1 MSFAIAETT
10 GWWWKPLGRPDGVDI
25 VHVDLKPNA
34 DREAEAITWLS
45 DAEQSRWKR
54 FLHPSPAGRYALCR
68 AALRAILCH
77 GLDCGNDE
85 LVIAQDELGKPFALL
100 GGKSVRVSFNVSHS
114 GEHGLIALTRQGR
127 VGVDVE
133 ELNTP
138 GGLELL
144 IDSVLS
150 PGERACVSSGN
161 QTERTRDFLRLWT
174 IKEALIKA
182 LGMGLSLDMS
192 AFEVPAGMRQG
203 AARGVFRF
211 PESPEAVWRVA
222 DIGGRDFSAALASEV
237 VPSGG
242 ADTETGDYYMLS
254 SHPIGR

>member
-1 MSFAIAETT
+1 MA
-10 GWWWKPLGRPDGVDI
+10 I
-25 VHVDLKPNA
+25 VHVDLAPNV

-54 FLHPSPAGRYALCR
+54 FLHPAPASRYALCR
-68 AALRAILCH
+68 AALRSILCH
-77 GLDCGNDE
+77 WLDCGNDE
-85 LVIAQDELGKPFALL
+85 LVIAQDDLGKPFALL
-100 GGKSVRVSFNVSHS
+100 GDKSVRVSFSVSHS
-114 GEHGLIALTRQGR
+114 GGHGLIALARQGR

-138 GGLELL
+138 RGLELL

-161 QTERTRDFLRLWT
+161 RTERTRDFLRLWT
-174 IKEALIKA
+174 MKEALIKA
-182 LGMGLSLDMS
+182 LGTGLSLDMS

-211 PESPEAVWRVA
+211 PESPDAAWRVA
-222 DIGGRDFSAALASEV
+222 DIGGRDFAAAVASEV

-242 ADTETGDYYMLS
+242 ANTETGDGSVLS
-254 SHPIGR
+254 SGPVGR